1 MILILVL
8 SQTNQ
13 SVSGVAKFLDQVTH
27 NVIVVSSQ
35 ITTTPASAPKASMV
49 ISSIGGELP
58 AMMDVVAVATPIP
71 AVVPTRIGGKFR
83 KLCSITSFLCV
94 APTRIRSKFSGF
106 LSGALRAVRAVMHVI
121 PDIMNSPEIPI
132 SAFLSNDII
141 MGGC

>member
-1 MILILVL
+1 
-8 SQTNQ
+8 
-13 SVSGVAKFLDQVTH
+13 
-27 NVIVVSSQ
+27 
-35 ITTTPASAPKASMV
+35 MV
-49 ISSIGGELP
+49 ISSIDGELP

-83 KLCSITSFLCV
+83 KLCSKISLLSV

-106 LSGALRAVRAVMHVI
+106 LSGAFRAVSAVMHAI

-141 MGGC
+141 IGGCWTLTASGPDFSIISTAWSTIVLSVVPNCIVPVPRGPVPNCSTN